1 MDFNIHIFF
10 DVFVVVENFDA
21 TNFDSFDEKD
31 IPLCFDF
38 EKKDLGAVEKGL
50 IVLNHI
56 IF

>member
-10 DVFVVVENFDA
+10 DVFVVVENFAA